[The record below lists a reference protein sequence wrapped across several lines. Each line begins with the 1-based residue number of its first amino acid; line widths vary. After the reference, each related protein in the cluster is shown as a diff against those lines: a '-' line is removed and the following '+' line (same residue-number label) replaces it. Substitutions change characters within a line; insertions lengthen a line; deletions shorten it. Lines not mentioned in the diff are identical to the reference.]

1 MIELTI
7 GNQGKYVEGR
17 LAVAPPLILPTTTEA
32 LQAALA
38 SIGVD
43 GKRYE
48 EIYIAHCET
57 DVPGLAQHVW
67 EYESIDELN
76 YLAALLEEVKENG
89 ELDKFE
95 AAVALGEYTGSAKD
109 LINLAQNLDCYDLY
123 PGVTTEE
130 ELGCYL
136 IDEMGA
142 LTIPK
147 EIQGYIDYEAYG
159 RDQNLNETSDFTD
172 RGYICNNGGSFIE
185 HYSGL
190 DDLPEE
196 HRIFA
201 YPKEKEATRSIL
213 ETLKQYQEAPPDAHS
228 GKEKAAASHDE
239 R

>member
-7 GNQGKYVEGR
+7 GNQGKYVEGV
-17 LAVAPPLILPTTTEA
+17 LAVAPLKLPATMEDV
-32 LQAALA
+32 QSVLA
-38 SIGVD
+38 RIGVD

-57 DVPGLAQHVW
+57 DVPGLASHIW

-76 YLAALLEEVKENG
+76 YLAALLEEIKENG

-123 PGVTTEE
+123 SGVTTEE
-130 ELGCYL
+130 ELGYYL
-136 IDEMGA
+136 IDEMDA

-147 EIQGYIDYEAYG
+147 EIQGYFDYEAYG
-159 RDQNLNETSDFTD
+159 RDRKLNDMSAFTN
-172 RGYICNNGGSFIE
+172 RGYICNNGDKFIE
-185 HYSGL
+185 HYSGR

-196 HRIFA
+196 YRIFA
-201 YPKEKEATRSIL
+201 YPKGKEATHSIL
-213 ETLKQYQEAPPDAHS
+213 ETLKQHREAPPTPHRDT
-228 GKEKAAASHDE
+228 EKAISHDN